1 MKQTI
6 NLLPLK
12 AKKIRN
18 WLSFNNLLVVLALS
32 FFSGLSL
39 TAFWGWQGHQLQ
51 AEVDEQQQLLVSC
64 SQQLIELSAQL
75 DRPKV
80 FSEVSLQLEQQQ
92 NQLQAMQKMLEISS
106 ALSVAKSQGFLLA
119 IGSLQDSLP
128 FRATFESFK
137 ISRGQRLDYVNGTS
151 ANAHDMPELLG
162 NLRAAGLLK
171 DQIIS
176 VSVLNNGAE
185 HQFKILSSQQ
195 ETE

>member
-18 WLSFNNLLVVLALS
+18 WLSFNNVLGVLVVALCAS
-32 FFSGLSL
+32 LSL
-39 TAFWGWQGHQLQ
+39 AALWGWQGYQLQ
-51 AEVDEQQQLLVSC
+51 TQLNEQQQLLSSK
-64 SQQLIELSAQL
+64 SQQLTQLSVLL

-80 FSEVSLQLEQQQ
+80 FSEISLQLEQQQ
-92 NQLQAMQKMLEISS
+92 NQLQAMQKMLEISN
-106 ALSVAKSQGFLLA
+106 AFSVEKPQGFLLA
-119 IGSLQDSLP
+119 IGSLQASLP
-128 FRATFESFK
+128 FLAKFESFK
-137 ISRGQRLDYVNGTS
+137 ISQGQRLEYVNGSS
-151 ANAHDMPELLG
+151 AKAHDMPELLA

-176 VSVLNNGAE
+176 VDVLNNGVE

-195 ETE
+195 DTE